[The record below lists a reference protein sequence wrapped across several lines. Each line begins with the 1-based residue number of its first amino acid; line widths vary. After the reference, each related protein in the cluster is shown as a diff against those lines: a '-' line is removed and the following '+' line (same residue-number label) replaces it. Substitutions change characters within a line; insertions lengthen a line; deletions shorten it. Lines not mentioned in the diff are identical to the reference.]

1 MQSANDRHRPELAWI
16 GTETNEFGTDEFM
29 KWCEVVG
36 TEPYLCLN
44 FGTGTLAE
52 GKSHF
57 QRLWHQLLMHTVKPL
72 DGLNIATLI
81 AILTMQTSVVRTG
94 AKSLTMYAKFEF
106 NHVARSRTNSH
117 RRSSTGRLVMN
128 AGALGRSSK

>member
-52 GKSHF
+52 GKSRV
-57 QRLWHQLLMHTVKPL
+57 QRLWRPLLTHIEKLL

-81 AILTMQTSVVRTG
+81 ATLTMPTSVGRMG
-94 AKSLTMYAKFEF
+94 ARSLTM
-106 NHVARSRTNSH
+106 
-117 RRSSTGRLVMN
+117 
-128 AGALGRSSK
+128 

>member
-1 MQSANDRHRPELAWI
+1 MCARLLAVKIAPMQPMGALWTNSCMQVTKDQHRPELAWI

-52 GKSHF
+52 GKS
-57 QRLWHQLLMHTVKPL
+57 LM
-72 DGLNIATLI
+72 LNIIRSTTDLRRDSFG
-81 AILTMQTSVVRTG
+81 M
-94 AKSLTMYAKFEF
+94 
-106 NHVARSRTNSH
+106 ARVLQLGSQ
-117 RRSSTGRLVMN
+117 LV
-128 AGALGRSSK
+128 LR

>member
-52 GKSHF
+52 GKARIH
-57 QRLWHQLLMHTVKPL
+57 RLWHQLLMHIKKLL
-72 DGLNIATLI
+72 DGLNTATQIATL
-81 AILTMQTSVVRTG
+81 TMPTSVVRMDVR
-94 AKSLTMYAKFEF
+94 SPTM
-106 NHVARSRTNSH
+106 
-117 RRSSTGRLVMN
+117 
-128 AGALGRSSK
+128 